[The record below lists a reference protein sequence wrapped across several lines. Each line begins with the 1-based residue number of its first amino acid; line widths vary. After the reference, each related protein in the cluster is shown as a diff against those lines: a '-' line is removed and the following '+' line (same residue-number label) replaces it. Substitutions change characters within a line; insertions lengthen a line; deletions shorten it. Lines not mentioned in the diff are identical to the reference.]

1 MKKFLK
7 FFVFAALMNAA
18 ISCGDD
24 DPQPTPAVKVTGVEL
39 NKATFSLVVGTNE
52 KLAATVKPDDAA
64 NKNVTWSS
72 SNTAVATVDEQG
84 EVTAVTAGETTITV
98 TTEDGGKTATC
109 AVTVTNAAVSV
120 ESVTIDTLALTLY
133 PTETYTLAA
142 TVAPAN
148 ATNQSVTWS
157 SNNIAVATVDEQTG
171 EVTAVAV
178 GNARITVTTE
188 DGGKTADCAVTVT
201 EPPVRVES
209 VTLDTLSLSLHAGDT
224 YTLTATVLP
233 EDAANQNVA
242 WSSNNTAV
250 ATVDEQT
257 GEVTAVAAGEA
268 TITVTTEDGNKTAD
282 CEVTVNPDIY
292 AAGKEGNKTLVVWKN
307 GVTYQTMTENYS
319 GGYGLNNSMYISGDD
334 IYTAGRDD
342 MEAVVWKNGEQIIQ
356 ERTYD
361 EAQVLSV
368 FVSDGVVYAAGWDAY
383 KEHAVLWTDGVAQV
397 LESDPVAYAG
407 AHSVFVSGGNVYV
420 LGRVGYTIKLW
431 TNGTPQD
438 LTDGTSPAN
447 QIEAYSVFVSG
458 SDVYALFRHKG
469 ILQIWKNGAIE
480 YELTGLNSSQQGFYV
495 SGNDVYVCGVLTSGQ
510 PYLWKNGVAEYM
522 DNGGT
527 SNISATSVF
536 VYGNDVYVGGYVGTH
551 GIIWK
556 NGAIH
561 QYWQRTGT
569 TGISVKSIFVK

>member
-18 ISCGDD
+18 MSCGDD

-39 NKATFSLVVGTNE
+39 NKATLSLVAGTKE

-64 NKNVTWSS
+64 NKKVTWNSG
-72 SNTAVATVDEQG
+72 NTAVATVDEEG
-84 EVTAVTAGETTITV
+84 EVTAVTAGEATITV

-157 SNNIAVATVDEQTG
+157 SSNTDVATVDEQTG

-178 GNARITVTTE
+178 GNARITVTTD
-188 DGGKTADCAVTVT
+188 DGGKTADCEVTVT
-201 EPPVRVES
+201 EPPVSVES

-242 WSSNNTAV
+242 WSSSNIAV

-257 GEVTAVAAGEA
+257 GEVVAIAAGEA
-268 TITVTTEDGNKTAD
+268 TITVTTEDGNKTAT

-292 AAGKEGNKTLVVWKN
+292 AAGQDSGNKLTVWKN
-307 GVTYQTMTENYS
+307 GVIHQVIEDRAYTTS
-319 GGYGLNNSMYISGDD
+319 GLLNSMYISGDD
-334 IYTAGRDD
+334 IYTAGRDNL
-342 MEAVVWKNGEQIIQ
+342 EPAVWKNGVEIIQ
-356 ERTYD
+356 ERTYSQ
-361 EAQVLSV
+361 AQVRSV
-368 FVSDGVVYAAGWDAY
+368 FVSDGVVYATGWDAN
-383 KEHAVLWTDGVAQV
+383 KEHAVLWTDGVEQI
-397 LESDPVAYAG
+397 LESDPVTYAG
-407 AHSVFVSGGNVYV
+407 AESVFVSGGNVYV
-420 LGRVGYTIKLW
+420 LGRISNTIKLW
-431 TNGTPQD
+431 TNGTPEN
-438 LTDGTSPAN
+438 LTNGTHGNIIAH
-447 QIEAYSVFVSG
+447 YVFVSG
-458 SDVYALFRHKG
+458 NDVYALFYDNA
-469 ILQIWKNGAIE
+469 LVLWKNGVRE
-480 YELTGLNSSQQGFYV
+480 YELSGFNSARYGFYV
-495 SGNDVYVCGVLTSGQ
+495 SGNDVYISGVVSGQ
-510 PYLWKNGVAEYM
+510 PFLWKNGVTEYM
-522 DNGGT
+522 DNGGNT
-527 SNISATSVF
+527 NINVASTF

-556 NGAIH
+556 NGVIY

-569 TGISVKSIFVK
+569 TGISVNSIFVK